1 MRYIKIWEEFISKN
15 INSEKDLSDK
25 LTEFEVP
32 INTWG
37 QGQAK
42 TVKHLFD
49 ELQHE
54 ECHIEDRG
62 GFLVRYLEF
71 VGVRI
76 FYKKGEEILYLKE
89 DRQEFND
96 GRTRKRE
103 MPSSV
108 SEKMKFGEN
117 PQLAA
122 IRGIKEE
129 LGIYVKPEQLIKQRD
144 LNYRG
149 GSLSYPGLTSKYK
162 GHQFTCYLTE
172 QQFNPEGYI
181 EKQEDKSTF
190 FTWVK
195 YEA

>member
-15 INSEKDLSDK
+15 INSEKELSDK

-32 INTWG
+32 IDTWG

-117 PQLAA
+117 PQLSA

>member
-15 INSEKDLSDK
+15 IKSEKELSDK

-32 INTWG
+32 IDTWG

>member
-15 INSEKDLSDK
+15 IKSEKELSDK

-32 INTWG
+32 IDTWG

-117 PQLAA
+117 PQLSD
-122 IRGIKEE
+122 IRGIKED

>member
-15 INSEKDLSDK
+15 IKSEKELSDK
-25 LTEFEVP
+25 LIEFEVP
-32 INTWG
+32 IDSWG

-42 TVKHLFD
+42 TVRHLFN

-54 ECHIEDRG
+54 ECHIEDGG

-76 FYKKGEEILYLKE
+76 FYKKGDQILYLKE

-96 GRTRKRE
+96 GRTRRRE

-122 IRGIKEE
+122 VRGIKEE
-129 LGIYVKPEQLIKQRD
+129 LGIIVKPEQLVKQRD

-149 GSLSYPGLTSKYK
+149 DSLSYPGLTSKYK

-172 QQFNPEGYI
+172 DQFNLQGYI

-190 FTWVK
+190 FTWVNW
-195 YEA
+195 EA

>member
-15 INSEKDLSDK
+15 IKSEKELSDK

-32 INTWG
+32 IDTWG

-76 FYKKGEEILYLKE
+76 FYKKGEEVLYLKE

-117 PQLAA
+117 PQLSA